1 MFDMMPKE
9 AKTDCR
15 GAIMGGDS
23 PDSGSKH
30 NGLPQVRPKLGF
42 VGLGNIGEPIC
53 RNLLGEGYEVAI
65 HDMIPEAVTRLGDTD
80 AKPVGNLRELGVVA
94 DVVLLSLP
102 NSAVVEKVVLG
113 DGGLAE
119 GLTKGKVLI
128 DTSSSKPRSTRTIAE
143 RLAAS
148 GVEHLDAPVSGGVL
162 RAREGMLSV
171 MVGGRREVFE
181 RCSDILRA
189 FGEHIFYVGDHG
201 AAHLLKAL
209 NNLLSA
215 TTLASAAEAMI
226 LAEKAGISP
235 ETFIEVVNASNGRS
249 YSTEVKFPRY
259 ILPRSFDDGFALGLM
274 SKDIKIAIETAADME
289 LPMIVGSMVSQIWQA
304 AVAHGRSAE
313 NHTAIYAF
321 IEDLLGKESS

>member
-1 MFDMMPKE
+1 MK
-9 AKTDCR
+9 
-15 GAIMGGDS
+15 
-23 PDSGSKH
+23 
-30 NGLPQVRPKLGF
+30 PKLGF

-53 RNLLGEGYEVAI
+53 RNLLGEGYEIAV
-65 HDMIPEAVTRLGDTD
+65 HDVSPEAMARLGDTG
-80 AKPVGNLRELGVVA
+80 AEPVGSPGQLGAVA

-113 DGGLAE
+113 DGGLAGVLSE
-119 GLTKGKVLI
+119 GKVLI
-128 DTSSSKPRSTRTIAE
+128 DTSSSKPHSTRTIAE

-148 GVEHLDAPVSGGVL
+148 GVEMLDAPVSGGVL
-162 RAREGMLSV
+162 RAREGKLAV

-181 RCSDILRA
+181 QYSDILRA
-189 FGEHIFYVGDHG
+189 FGEHVFYVGDHG
-201 AAHLLKAL
+201 TAHLLKAL

-215 TTLASAAEAMI
+215 TTLTSAAEAMI
-226 LAEKAGISP
+226 LAEKAGIAP

-274 SKDIKIAIETAADME
+274 SKDVKIALETAAEME
-289 LPMIVGSMVSQIWQA
+289 LPMVVGSTVSQIWQS
-304 AVAHGRSAE
+304 AVAKGHSAE

-321 IEDLLGKESS
+321 VEDLLGKEA